1 MADRRV
7 KKNTVSIAVA
17 ASIALLAV
25 ALYLWRKD
33 ASVPAVAAPP
43 APVAAAP
50 SAPPLDAPAAQVHYP
65 IEATLA
71 ASAPAARFDL
81 QAEMSDLF
89 GLRTV
94 QSLFRLD
101 EFSRRLAAT
110 VDNLGRSSAPAALWP
125 MQPASG
131 RFTVEEREGS
141 VFVGTDNTLRY
152 APYVLLLETVN
163 LQQAAALYARI
174 YPSLQKS
181 YEELGYPKGYFNDR
195 LVEVIDLLLA
205 TPETDAPLEV
215 RLPPINGP
223 VRPTRPWVLYEFA
236 DPALESL
243 SAGQKVLLR
252 MGVVNERR
260 VKARLAEFRRLVT
273 TPRPKR

>member
-1 MADRRV
+1 M
-7 KKNTVSIAVA
+7 KTSTVAIAVA
-17 ASIALLAV
+17 ASVALLAV
-25 ALYLWRKD
+25 AFYVWHKES
-33 ASVPAVAAPP
+33 AAPVVAVAPE
-43 APVAAAP
+43 PVATAP
-50 SAPPLDAPAAQVHYP
+50 SAPALAAPEAQVHYP

-71 ASAPAARFDL
+71 ASAPSTRFDL
-81 QAEMSDLF
+81 QAEMSELF

-94 QSLFRLD
+94 QSLFQLD
-101 EFSRRLAAT
+101 DFSRRLAAT
-110 VDNLGRSSAPAALWP
+110 VDNLGRSQAPAALWP
-125 MQPASG
+125 MHPASG

-141 VFVGTDNTLRY
+141 TFIGTDNALRY

-163 LQQAAALYARI
+163 VQQAAALYARI

-223 VRPTRPWVLYEFA
+223 VRPARPWVLYEFA
-236 DPALESL
+236 DPSLQALS
-243 SAGQKVLLR
+243 SGQKVLLR
-252 MGVVNERR
+252 MGVINERR

-273 TPRPKR
+273 TPRTTPRPRR

>member
-1 MADRRV
+1 MKRS
-7 KKNTVSIAVA
+7 TVAIAAAAA
-17 ASIALLAV
+17 ASVALLA
-25 ALYLWRKD
+25 AAFYLWRKD
-33 ASVPAVAAPP
+33 ATVPAVAFTP
-43 APVAAAP
+43 APAAAAP
-50 SAPPLDAPAAQVHYP
+50 SAPPLAAPEAQVRYP

-71 ASAPAARFDL
+71 ASAPSARFDL

-110 VDNLGRSSAPAALWP
+110 VDNLGRSSASASVWP

-131 RFTVEEREGS
+131 RFTVEERDGS
-141 VFVGTDNTLRY
+141 VFIGTDNGLRY

-205 TPETDAPLEV
+205 TPETDAPLQV
-215 RLPPINGP
+215 RMPPINGP
-223 VRPTRPWVLYEFA
+223 VRPARPWVLYEFA
-236 DPALESL
+236 DPSLEALS
-243 SAGQKVLLR
+243 SGQKVLLR
-252 MGVVNERR
+252 MGVINERR

-273 TPRPKR
+273 TPRPRR